1 MKIEKS
7 ETKQLA
13 DNLRQRLGRG
23 LFTTYV
29 TMEEAA
35 NHLENLHDY
44 VEQLQQQLS
53 LAEDRYKFVLQQWMA
68 ERLISDNLYV
78 DLLVMI
84 NTSYSSNDSHVA
96 PTPYLELYEKSRRNG
111 TIVI

>member
-7 ETKQLA
+7 ETKELV
-13 DNLRQRLGRG
+13 DKLRQRLGRG
-23 LFTTYV
+23 LFSTYA

-35 NHLENLHDY
+35 VYLENFHDY
-44 VEQLQQQLS
+44 VEQLHQQVS

-84 NTSYSSNDSHVA
+84 NTYNSSNDSHIV
-96 PTPYLELYEKSRRNG
+96 PTPYMEQYQQSRRNG